1 MNCQT
6 IRETIDTA
14 SRRAGYSENVYAHLG
29 DCSACRRHA
38 DGTRSLFALLS
49 AQPRVEA
56 PADFDF
62 RLRARIARAQA
73 EPHVA
78 AGLLEKFW
86 TKSFSLGQAATAM
99 AAVIVALSASTFY
112 FTHRNEVAT
121 SNGTI
126 AQVTT
131 PVVVSSDLV
140 ATPGSVAAQ
149 PVARAVAK
157 AAAARMTPV
166 SYRSAKPQTLQ
177 PAGITTAVVAQVAQ
191 VDNSAR
197 FYSRAKGQFITASP
211 NRDLIGAEGAGLA
224 KSQPALSF

>member
-14 SRRAGYSENVYAHLG
+14 SRRAGYSETVHAHLG
-29 DCSACRRHA
+29 GCSGCRRHA
-38 DGTRSLFALLS
+38 DEMRSLFALLD

-62 RLRARIARAQA
+62 RLRARIARAQS
-73 EPHVA
+73 EPQVA

-99 AAVIVALSASTFY
+99 AAVAVALTASTFY

-121 SNGTI
+121 PNGEI
-126 AQVTT
+126 VQVVT
-131 PVVVSSDLV
+131 PVAASKD
-140 ATPGSVAAQ
+140 PGAAAVQ
-149 PVARAVAK
+149 PAARAVARVLPVRTS
-157 AAAARMTPV
+157 AV
-166 SYRSAKPQTLQ
+166 SYRPAKPQTLQ
-177 PAGITTAVVAQVAQ
+177 PAGITTAVVAQA
-191 VDNSAR
+191 DNSAR
-197 FYSRAKGQFITASP
+197 FYSRAKGQVITASP